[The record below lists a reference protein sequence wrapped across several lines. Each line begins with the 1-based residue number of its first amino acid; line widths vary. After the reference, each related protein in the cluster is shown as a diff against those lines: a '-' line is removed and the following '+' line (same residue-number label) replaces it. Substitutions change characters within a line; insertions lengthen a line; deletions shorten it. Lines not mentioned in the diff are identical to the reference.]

1 MACLDCQKI
10 FEWNKPP
17 RTKGGEMEGKELN
30 VGEYVDL
37 MALLLDLE
45 LRDEYRDGVVANF
58 ERIKAIAQVVNEF
71 PLPETIEAASVFEP

>member
-1 MACLDCQKI
+1 
-10 FEWNKPP
+10 
-17 RTKGGEMEGKELN
+17 MEGKGLN

-37 MALLLDLE
+37 MGLLLDLQ

-71 PLPETIEAASVFEP
+71 PLPENVEAAPTFEP